1 MTTKH
6 FTDNAELR
14 ETIDKLQSILLKRC
28 DLENENSRLK
38 EQLDLLH
45 LEMDQLEEQHRQQM
59 TEAMEN
65 LQAIQQAHKK
75 DLIQVHES
83 VNHQSKDIT
92 NLYFYFTCFK

>member
-1 MTTKH
+1 M
-6 FTDNAELR
+6 E
-14 ETIDKLQSILLKRC
+14 S
-28 DLENENSRLK
+28 ENSRLK

-45 LEMDQLEEQHRQQM
+45 LEMYHLEEQHRQQM

-83 VNHQSKDIT
+83 VNYQSKDIT
-92 NLYFYFTCFK
+92 NFYFYLTCFK